1 MRSLVLAAIGL
12 CLMAAPAQSVDVI
25 FNGTVADTCGLALP
39 VPATG
44 TMTLSSDGSIL
55 GSDQGGGSGVLLT
68 ITSTGINSITVG
80 APTLTASAPGYS
92 TSGQSLQI
100 GYVGAGLLNLINRT
114 MGTGSSSFSAGILG
128 ITLSTILINARIVN
142 ANGFTQGD
150 YQLTSV
156 VTCS

>member
-1 MRSLVLAAIGL
+1 MRGFVLAAMGL
-12 CLMAAPAQSVDVI
+12 CLMVAPARSVDVI
-25 FNGTVADTCGLALP
+25 FNGTIADTCGLALS

-55 GSDQGGGSGVLLT
+55 GSDQSGGSGVLLT
-68 ITSTGINSITVG
+68 VTSTGINSITVG

-92 TSGQSLQI
+92 TAGQSLQI
-100 GYVGAGLLNLINRT
+100 GYVGAGLLNLVNRA

-128 ITLSTILINARIVN
+128 VTLSTILINARIVN